1 MFRDIILMVINM
13 IYVIETNE
21 MFLAKKEINKIV
33 NNESLMEF
41 AQYFDAKDDFTVI
54 QNAILSMPFFS
65 EKNIVVVEGG
75 LASTSFE
82 HFLVEY
88 SKLEDNNT
96 LLFLI
101 EKTLD
106 KRKKSTT
113 ALLKKVN
120 HIVVEALSPKN
131 KTAYVENIL
140 KTKTINIDVDA
151 KKLFIEKM
159 PCNAGIIHQE
169 IEKLQLFEDI
179 VITKQIIDEYT
190 TYYFEDSAFE
200 FVEVFLNGTLSQR
213 VAYYDRIKHTI
224 TPLHLLGVIASKVR
238 LTYQVSVFSKK
249 YAIDQLMVL
258 LNAKRYPIQ
267 LALAIT
273 KKYTSNELLKMLCK
287 MGELSYNIRH
297 GYVDAMLA
305 MEMFI
310 LKKGNL

>member
-1 MFRDIILMVINM
+1 MLLVISM
-13 IYVIETNE
+13 IYVIETSE

-33 NNESLMEF
+33 KDESLMAF

-65 EKNIVVVEGG
+65 EKNIVVVVGG

-82 HFLVEY
+82 HFLMAY
-88 SKLEDNNT
+88 SKTEDNNT

-106 KRKKSTT
+106 KRKKNTT
-113 ALLKKVN
+113 TLLKQVK
-120 HIVVEALSPKN
+120 HIVLESLSPKN
-131 KTAYVENIL
+131 KTVYIENIL
-140 KTKTINIDVDA
+140 KSKTINLDTDA
-151 KKLFIEKM
+151 KKLFISKM
-159 PCNAGIIHQE
+159 PCNAGIIDQE
-169 IEKLQLFEDI
+169 ITKLQLIEDT
-179 VITKQIIDEYT
+179 VTKQIVDEYT

-200 FVEVFLNGTLSQR
+200 FVEVFLNGTLAQR
-213 VAYYDRIKHTI
+213 LAYYERIKHTI

-249 YAIDQLMVL
+249 YSIDQLTAL

-273 KKYTSNELLKMLCK
+273 KKYTANELLKMLYK

-297 GYVDAMLA
+297 GNVDAILG